1 MVFGDDFRFANAR
14 QYFSSL
20 DKLIKGFN
28 AKYQDVQLMYST
40 PSKYIDAISSGA
52 NANVAWPT
60 KYDDM
65 FPYAD
70 DELSFWTGYFSARA
84 NAKG

>member
-1 MVFGDDFRFANAR
+1 MSTYNLDFKLMTLRDWIDHQRQHYKADETGHLFMVFGDDFRFANAH

-40 PSKYIDAISSGA
+40 PSKYIDAIS
-52 NANVAWPT
+52 
-60 KYDDM
+60 
-65 FPYAD
+65 
-70 DELSFWTGYFSARA
+70 
-84 NAKG
+84 